1 MLYGQDRHQI
11 RQVYLDAWQKYC
23 TKQPLE
29 PLQQQIAQVIAEH
42 PEYHRLLQ
50 TRTLHKDFDPAQGES
65 NPFLHMGLHLAVRE
79 QISTDRPPGIRALY
93 QQLLQHYKDPHSTE
107 HQVIEALAE
116 TLWQAQQN
124 GAPPDEQR
132 YLARLQEHLQNL

>member
-11 RQVYLDAWQKYC
+11 RQVYLDAWCKYC
-23 TKQPLE
+23 AKQPLE

-65 NPFLHMGLHLAVRE
+65 NPFLHMGLHLGCPG
-79 QISTDRPPGIRALY
+79 TDQYRPTARICALY
-93 QQLLQHYKDPHSTE
+93 QQPLHYKDPHSTE
-107 HQVIEALAE
+107 HQVISLAE
-116 TLWQAQQN
+116 TLGRPSKRRAT
-124 GAPPDEQR
+124 G
-132 YLARLQEHLQNL
+132 

>member
-124 GAPPDEQR
+124 GR
-132 YLARLQEHLQNL
+132 R

>member
-50 TRTLHKDFDPAQGES
+50 TQALHKDFDPAQGES

-93 QQLLQHYKDPHSTE
+93 QQLLQHYTDPHSTE